1 MRSDGQHDEMLLEMK
16 GICKRFP
23 GVVALD
29 HVDFFI
35 RRGEVQVLMGEN
47 GAGKSTLIKILTG
60 IYKQDEGTI
69 RFDGQPL
76 ALSNALDAQKKGIST
91 IYQEIS
97 LIPQLSVAENIFLG
111 REFKNHGLIDWKK
124 ITREARRLLE
134 DMGIRIDVKKP
145 VNRYGTAIQQMIA
158 LARATYIRAKL
169 VVMDEATSSMDE
181 DEVRILF
188 SIIRKL
194 KEQGASVLFISHR
207 LNEVF
212 EIADRITVLKDGVLV
227 GEYQAG
233 VLSRL
238 ELITKMVG
246 RDASDILSQTK
257 PREARDFPAY
267 LKASDIHRGVKLN
280 GVNLT
285 IGRGEVVGLAGLLGS
300 GRTEL
305 ARILFGADA
314 MDCGDITIDGKKVRF
329 RLPAQAIGFGL
340 AFCSENRKVEGI
352 FPNLSVRD
360 NMLIAS
366 MRKVN
371 RHGIVSPRRQQ
382 AVVQEYIDAVHIKTP
397 SMEQSIANLSGGN
410 QQKVLLARWMCMK
423 PDFLILDEPTR
434 GIDVG
439 AKKEIEE
446 LIRDIASQGIS
457 VLLISSE
464 FEELIRNCDRLVV
477 VREGRNVG
485 ELRGEAITENGIM
498 QAIAGGQ
505 EKEGGWRDEKAAH

>member
-1 MRSDGQHDEMLLEMK
+1 MVSNTIHQDMLLEMR
-16 GICKRFP
+16 GICKSFP

-35 RRGEVQVLMGEN
+35 RKGEVHVLMGEN

-69 RFDGQPL
+69 LFEGRPL
-76 ALSNALDAQKKGIST
+76 NPIDALDVQKKGIST

-111 REFKNHGLIDWKK
+111 REFKRRGLIDWKR
-124 ITREARRLLE
+124 IHAEAARLLE
-134 DMGIRIDVKKP
+134 DMGIHVDVTRP
-145 VNRYGTAIQQMIA
+145 INSFGTAIQQMIA
-158 LARATYIRAKL
+158 LARATYIQARL

-181 DEVRILF
+181 DEVRVLF

-194 KEQGASVLFISHR
+194 KAQGASILFISHR

-246 RDASDILSQTK
+246 HDASNILSQTK
-257 PREARDFPAY
+257 VREEKTFQPYVMAGNVR
-267 LKASDIHRGVKLN
+267 SGVRLN
-280 GVNLT
+280 GINLS

-300 GRTEL
+300 GRSEL
-305 ARILFGADA
+305 ARILFGADTR
-314 MDCGDITIDGKKVRF
+314 DEGDILVDGKPVHF
-329 RLPAQAIGFGL
+329 RLPAQAIEHGF

-352 FPNLSVRD
+352 FPNMSVRD
-360 NMLIAS
+360 NMLIACMS
-366 MRKVN
+366 TVN
-371 RHGIVSPRRQQ
+371 HFGIVSPKRQC
-382 AVVQEYIDAVHIKTP
+382 ALVQKYIDAVRIKTP
-397 SMEQSIANLSGGN
+397 NMEQSMDNLSGGN

-423 PDFLILDEPTR
+423 PDLLILDEPTR

-439 AKKEIEE
+439 AKREIEE
-446 LIRDIASQGIS
+446 LIRDIAAQGIS

-464 FEELIRNCDRLVV
+464 FEELVRNCDRVVV
-477 VREGRNVG
+477 VREGRDVG
-485 ELRGEAITENGIM
+485 ELRGAQISEESIM
-498 QAIAGGQ
+498 RIIAGSHDKR
-505 EKEGGWRDEKAAH
+505 EEG